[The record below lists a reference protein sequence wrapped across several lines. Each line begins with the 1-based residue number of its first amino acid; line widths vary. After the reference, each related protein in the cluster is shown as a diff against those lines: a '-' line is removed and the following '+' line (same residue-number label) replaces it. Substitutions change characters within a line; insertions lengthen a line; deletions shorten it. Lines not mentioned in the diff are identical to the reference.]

1 MNDIA
6 NAFAKYPRHLFLPPE
21 QVELSR
27 LDAPLS
33 IGYGQTNS
41 HPSTVRSMLE
51 WLEVEPGHTVL
62 DVGSGS
68 GWTTALLSHL
78 TGPKGRVYAVEKV
91 PELMHFGQTNC
102 LSAGVKNARFY
113 VSKDQLGLKKYA
125 KYDRILVSA
134 SAPELPKQLLDQLKN
149 GGKMVIPVKNAILE
163 ITKNS
168 NEEIEIINHSGY
180 VFVPLLY

>member
-1 MNDIA
+1 MNDITK
-6 NAFAKYPRHLFLPPE
+6 AFAKYPRHLFLPSE
-21 QVELSR
+21 QIELSR

-41 HPSTVRSMLE
+41 QPSTVRNMLE
-51 WLEVEPGHTVL
+51 WLEVEPGQSIL

-68 GWTTALLSHL
+68 GWTTALLSYL
-78 TGPKGRVYAVEKV
+78 AGSKGRVYAVEKV
-91 PELMHFGQTNC
+91 PELMQFGQTNC

-113 VSKDQLGLKKYA
+113 VSKNQLGLKKYA
-125 KYDRILVSA
+125 DYDRILVNA
-134 SAPELPKQLLDQLKN
+134 SAQELPKQLLDQLKK